1 MIQWIIRLSLHH
13 RVKISLLGLLLIVG
27 GLYNLYLLPLDA
39 LPDIT
44 NKQVQ
49 VNAVAGAL
57 NPEEMERRVTF
68 PLELGLAGIPHLV
81 MTRSIS
87 QFGLSQITLIF
98 QENIDIYFARQQ
110 ISERLQQVR
119 DTLPQGVRVEMSP
132 VSSGL
137 GEIYYAKLE
146 NKNLSAMEK
155 RTLMDWVVRPQLRT
169 VEGLAD
175 VNTFGGLVRQ
185 YQVQA
190 DPQKLQSLDL
200 TFHDLAE
207 ALEKN
212 NANGG
217 GAYIEKGQE
226 QQLVRSVGMLDNPLD
241 IRNIVLGQRNGV
253 PIRVAD
259 VATIEEGGMVRQGA
273 ITENGKGEQ
282 VYVIAL
288 LLMGENG
295 RVVVQRVKDKL
306 LQVEKALP
314 PGSHL
319 TGFLDRSQLIERT
332 LATAGR
338 NLLEGG
344 AVVILLLFLF
354 LLQLRAGLIASSA
367 IPLAMLFAVIGMRYF
382 QVSASLMSLG
392 AIDFGIIVDGSVIIV
407 ENCVR
412 RLAEERH
419 RLGRDL
425 TEPERIDLIE
435 HGSAEVRQATQFG
448 ELIIMVSYL
457 PILTLQGIEGKMFR
471 PMGLTVLFALA
482 GAMLLSFTWIP
493 ALCGLFLKVTEDK
506 EHPLI
511 APLQRAY
518 RRFLTWSLHHVVIL
532 SLAALLLIGL
542 AGSRFFSLGSSFIPE
557 LDEGAIALHA
567 TYLPSISLKQVIE
580 RSTALEKSLMEAFP
594 NEFKQIVSRIGRPE
608 IATDPMLTSQSDV
621 LIDLYPISQWTRAHN
636 KDELVTE
643 IAKILEETPGV
654 SLSISQPIKMRMME
668 LIEGVGI
675 RADLG
680 IKLFG
685 DDPKVLVSKAKE
697 ISDVVSSVRGGS
709 DVQVEVTQGLPQL
722 RIQID
727 RAQLARYG
735 INVADVNE
743 VIEDALGGRA
753 ITQMNDANQRID
765 VTVKLAEKL
774 RNDPEVIGRLQVKV
788 PGGKALPLSLLAD
801 ISSQEGP
808 AQISR
813 ENGKRRIVIES
824 NVRGRDLG
832 SYVEEVQ
839 SKIKKNVELPT
850 GYYLEY
856 GGTYEKLQSGRA
868 RLRVVVPL
876 TFLLVFF
883 MLYTT
888 FGSWKEAA
896 LVFTG
901 IPLAISGGLM
911 ALEIRG
917 LTMSIS
923 AAVGFI
929 ALAGIAVLNGVV
941 MISFIRQLRETVATL
956 EEAVIEGAC
965 TRLRPVLMTAA
976 VASMGFFPMAISHGA
991 GAEIQRPLAT
1001 VVIGGLFTSTLLT
1014 LILLPVWF
1022 YALRRTS
1029 SPTPTQEKEE
1039 VS

>member
-1 MIQWIIRLSLHH
+1 MIQWMIRLSIQN
-13 RVKISLLGLLLIVG
+13 RIKISILGLLLLVG

-49 VNAVAGAL
+49 INAVASAL

-110 ISERLQQVR
+110 VSERLQQVR
-119 DTLPQGVRVEMSP
+119 DSLPQGVRVEMSP

-137 GEIYYAKLE
+137 GEIYYAKLD
-146 NKNLSAMEK
+146 NKNLSSMQK

-169 VEGLAD
+169 VQGLAD
-175 VNTFGGLVRQ
+175 VNTWGGQVRQ

-226 QQLVRSVGMLDNPLD
+226 QQLVRSVGMLDNSLD
-241 IRNIVLGQRNGV
+241 IGNVVLGQRNGV
-253 PIRVAD
+253 PVRVSD

-273 ITENGKGEQ
+273 ITEDGQGEQ

-306 LQVEKALP
+306 LQIEKALP

-319 TGFLDRSQLIERT
+319 TGFLDRSELIERT
-332 LATAGR
+332 LATASR

-344 AVVILLLFLF
+344 AVVIALLFLF

-425 TEPERIDLIE
+425 SEPERLELIE
-435 HGSAEVRQATQFG
+435 HGSAEVREATQFG

-471 PMGLTVLFALA
+471 PMGLTVLLALA

-493 ALCGLFLKVTEDK
+493 ALCALFLKVAAER

-511 APLQRAY
+511 APLQRIY
-518 RRFLTWSLHHVVIL
+518 RKFLGWGLHH
-532 SLAALLLIGL
+532 ALLLTLVGIGIVAL
-542 AGSRFFSLGSSFIPE
+542 AGSRFFGLGSSFIPE
-557 LDEGAIALHA
+557 LDEGAMAIHA
-567 TYLPSISLKQVIE
+567 TYLPSISLKQVIA
-580 RSTALEKSLMEAFP
+580 RATVMEKELKEAYP
-594 NEFKQIVSRIGRPE
+594 DEIKSVVSRIGRPE

-621 LIDLYPISQWTRAHN
+621 LIDLYPMNQWKKAHT
-636 KDELVTE
+636 KDELV
-643 IAKILEETPGV
+643 KIVSKTLEDIPAV
-654 SLSISQPIKMRMME
+654 STSLSQPIKMRMME

-685 DDPKVLVSKAKE
+685 DDPKVLVIKAKE
-697 ISDVVSSVRGGS
+697 ISEVVTAVRGAN

-735 INVADVNE
+735 INVSDVNE

-753 ITQMNDANQRID
+753 ITQINDANQRID
-765 VTVKLAEKL
+765 VTVKLAENL
-774 RNDPEVIGRLQVKV
+774 RNDPEVIGRLQVRV

-839 SKIKKNVELPT
+839 SQIKKKVELPT
-850 GYYLEY
+850 GYYVEY
-856 GGTYEKLQSGRA
+856 GGTYEKLQSGRE
-868 RLRVVVPL
+868 RLRIVVPL

-883 MLYTT
+883 MLYAT
-888 FGSWKEAA
+888 FASWKEAA

-901 IPLAISGGLM
+901 IPLAISGGLV
-911 ALEIRG
+911 ALEVRG

-941 MISFIRQLRETVATL
+941 MLSFIRQLQETASSL
-956 EEAVIEGAC
+956 QEAVVEGAC

-976 VASMGFFPMAISHGA
+976 VASLGFLPMALSQGA

-1022 YALRRTS
+1022 YALR
-1029 SPTPTQEKEE
+1029 KK
-1039 VS
+1039 